1 MTDSDNN
8 ASSGLYAAIGRYFK
22 LLVEDTRLGLAEK
35 LTRILSSIAVASIL
49 VVLVL
54 CTLVFLSISIGLM
67 LSTVMEP
74 YWAFIIVAALYV
86 LLIAV
91 LVIFKRQ
98 LIVDPTARFLS
109 SLIVEPPVKNNAG
122 NDQST
127 PVS

>member
-1 MTDSDNN
+1 MKRTSK
-8 ASSGLYAAIGRYFK
+8 AL
-22 LLVEDTRLGLAEK
+22 K
-35 LTRILSSIAVASIL
+35 LTETAVMIALASIL

-54 CTLVFLSISIGLM
+54 CTLVFLSISVGLM
-67 LSTVMEP
+67 LSAVMEP

-98 LIVDPTARFLS
+98 LIVDPTARLLS